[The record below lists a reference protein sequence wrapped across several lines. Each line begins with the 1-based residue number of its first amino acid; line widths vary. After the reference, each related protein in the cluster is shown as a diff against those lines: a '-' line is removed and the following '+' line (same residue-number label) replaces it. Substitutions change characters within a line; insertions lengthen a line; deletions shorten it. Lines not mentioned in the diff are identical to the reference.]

1 MPRSAPL
8 DGPGVLHHLIMRGI
22 ERQKIS
28 RSRELMIKRLVC
40 IFSCALVIGGGGV
53 PAYAQA
59 PEVDL
64 TVGTGTLR
72 GHTTYRIG
80 GTVGTASGSYDY
92 HFPISELE
100 FPLDVYMFSVRE
112 NMQFA
117 EKWKV
122 SAGVK
127 SNITKDAGKMKDS
140 DWGVYFLQGYAWA
153 EKDTLDIY
161 SKSDAELDAFIWDI
175 NLGYRFYEKSN
186 WSLITGL
193 GYIRQKFDYEISDL
207 NQWYPS
213 DSYYFG
219 VDSPHDYVRGK
230 VLKYEVTY
238 SIPYVEIGTQLEIRD
253 KFSVEASLG
262 YCPIVNVNDED
273 HHLLRSKVNKG
284 DCDGDAILFS
294 VEGRY
299 DFPNNWFLTL
309 QLDYTKIDA
318 NGESKAYF
326 GGVYDHTIDL
336 EIESRQVYTILVVG
350 YVF

>member
-1 MPRSAPL
+1 
-8 DGPGVLHHLIMRGI
+8 
-22 ERQKIS
+22 
-28 RSRELMIKRLVC
+28 MIKRLVC
-40 IFSCALVIGGGGV
+40 VFSCALVIGAGGV
-53 PAYAQA
+53 PAYAQV

-112 NMQFA
+112 NVQFA

-140 DWGVYFLQGYAWA
+140 DWGYYFLRGDAWA
-153 EKDTLDIY
+153 EQDTLDIY

-186 WSLITGL
+186 WSLIAGL
-193 GYIRQKFDYEISDL
+193 GYIQQKFDYEISDL
-207 NQWYPS
+207 DQWYPS

-219 VDSPHDYVRGK
+219 VSFPHDYVKGK
-230 VLKYEVTY
+230 VLKYEVAY
-238 SIPYVEIGTQLEIRD
+238 SIPYVEIGTRLRIKD
-253 KFSVEASLG
+253 IFSVEASLG
-262 YCPIVNVNDED
+262 YSPIVNVDDED
-273 HHLLRSKVNKG
+273 QHLLRSKVNKG
-284 DCDGDAILFS
+284 DCSGDAVLLS
-294 VEGRY
+294 LEARY
-299 DFPNNWFLTL
+299 DFLSNWFLTL
-309 QLDYTKIDA
+309 QVDYTKIDA
-318 NGESKAYF
+318 DGESRAYF
-326 GGVYDHTIDL
+326 YDVYDHTIDL
-336 EIESRQVYTILVVG
+336 EIESEQTHTTLVVG
-350 YVF
+350 YLL